1 MSNNRQKQLKQPNA
15 YKHGVYSQIALAPGE
30 DGDEFEAL
38 CADLNKEWMPTGE
51 TEEDAVLSIAKAIW
65 RKGRVQQFIDIQ
77 LTKNIL
83 NPSHPSFYEELGL
96 KALIGFLGSEPDV
109 AFKRAAHTIRPEK
122 VKYLKNK
129 FPRSDFNSSEEW
141 ANAVINEII
150 SVLMPPSLP
159 KDHPLF
165 SLGELILSA
174 GTFTDDFFDKE
185 LKLDERLDLMI
196 DRAVKRLVQ
205 TKMME
210 QMLGQ
215 TGAERGEEQVRKIGL
230 KKAANGRE
238 RFGH

>member
-1 MSNNRQKQLKQPNA
+1 MRNITRKNPNA
-15 YKHGVYSQIALAPGE
+15 YKHGIYSHIALAPGE

-38 CADLNKEWMPTGE
+38 YADLNKEWMPAGE

-65 RKGRVQQFIDIQ
+65 RKRRVQTFIDVQ
-77 LTKNIL
+77 LTENIL
-83 NPSHPSFYEELGL
+83 NPSHPSYYEEVCL
-96 KALIGFLGSEPDV
+96 KALIGFLRSEPDV
-109 AFKRAAHTIRPEK
+109 AFKRAAHTLRPKK
-122 VKYLKNK
+122 VAYLKNK

-150 SVLMPPSLP
+150 SVLMPPTLP
-159 KDHPLF
+159 KDHPF
-165 SLGELILSA
+165 FQFGELILSA

-205 TKMME
+205 TKMMK

-215 TGAERGEEQVRKIGL
+215 TGGERVVEHQARKNRPEEGCSRMRKS
-230 KKAANGRE
+230 
-238 RFGH
+238 